1 MKASAILPRV
11 ALALA
16 LIALAR
22 PISLSGETAPTADP
36 ATDFPGL
43 RVETTRATDG
53 SKIVTMT
60 VDTDVPKV
68 EVYLDGTYK
77 GHSPLT
83 LKDIPPGIRQL
94 TLKKDGF
101 LSCRYT
107 IECKPGETKKV
118 YAELVRAEGTLSVQG
133 APANAEI
140 LIDGAPRAST
150 KTALTLGE
158 GVHTVTIRA
167 FGFAERKE
175 EARIV
180 RGKET
185 AIPGSLERVPFS
197 LSAAKVL
204 KAAFNPDNPETLG
217 TAGVSFTVSAPG
229 AATLRVL
236 SPEGTEVRTLT
247 VRDFASWRQTIMWDG
262 RDNAGKALPDGAYTL
277 ELTGSGE
284 PGDTPS
290 AGSAAA
296 QPAGQVGGMEQ
307 AAPPFRQTIRIDRSI
322 AYPGSAPWRGV
333 GAHGPVISGTLM
345 PKGTLIVAADT
356 AFSDGDFNPALSAI
370 AGVSDWFETA
380 LRVGVRADGG
390 TGADITVSGG
400 VKAGLPN
407 GLSGGALRPAAFARY
422 ETDRGAALGG
432 AVDFRM
438 GHYSA
443 GISAECAYG
452 DSDGY
457 FADPAFSWDSG
468 LALRCAFGNLSLAAW
483 GAVAS
488 ARDGSDFGTPLTYDA
503 GLSTQWIIPRTS
515 LLLSGEGGWAYSED
529 SGGVLSTRLGFGF
542 AL

>member
-1 MKASAILPRV
+1 MKASAILSRA

-22 PISLSGETAPTADP
+22 PLPLSGEAAPTTEP

-53 SKIVTMT
+53 SKIATMT

-68 EVYLDGTYK
+68 EIYLDGTYK
-77 GHSPLT
+77 GHSPLV

-107 IECKPGETKKV
+107 IECQPGETKKV
-118 YAELVRAEGTLSVQG
+118 YAELVRAEGTLAVRG

-140 LIDGAPRAST
+140 LIDGVARPGTTLA
-150 KTALTLGE
+150 LGE

-185 AIPGSLERVPFS
+185 AIPGTLERVPFS
-197 LSAAKVL
+197 ISAPKAL

-217 TAGVSFTVSAPG
+217 TAGISFTVSAPG
-229 AATLRVL
+229 EVTLRVL
-236 SPEGTEVRTLT
+236 SAEGTKVRTLT
-247 VRDFASWRQTIMWDG
+247 IRDFASWRQTIAWDG
-262 RDNAGKALPDGAYTL
+262 RDDAGKALPDGVYTL

-284 PGDTPS
+284 PGDVPS
-290 AGSAAA
+290 VGLAATQA
-296 QPAGQVGGMEQ
+296 QAT
-307 AAPPFRQTIRIDRSI
+307 PPFRQTIRIDRSI

-356 AFSDGDFNPALSAI
+356 AFADGDFNPALSAI
-370 AGVSDWFETA
+370 AGISDCLETA
-380 LRVGVRADGG
+380 LRIGVRADGG

-407 GLSGGALRPAAFARY
+407 GLAGGALKPAAFVRY

-432 AVDFRM
+432 AADFGM
-438 GHYSA
+438 GRYSA
-443 GISAECAYG
+443 GISAEGAYG
-452 DSDGY
+452 DKDGY
-457 FADPAFSWDSG
+457 FNDPAFSWDSG
-468 LALRCAFGNLSLAAW
+468 LALRCALGNLSLAAW

-488 ARDGSDFGTPLTYDA
+488 ARDGSDFGTPLMYDA
-503 GLSTQWIIPRTS
+503 GLSAQWIIPRTS
-515 LLLSGEGGWAYSED
+515 LLLSGEGSWAYSDD

-542 AL
+542 VL